1 VHTKTSHTQT
11 PTSGE
16 TVEQVMGTDL
26 TVVASSEA
34 VDHPLVRAVTDL
46 VPAGT
51 PVVYRRDRD
60 LPAQA
65 VLVTKGCRRVLVTTV
80 PADGHLD
87 LWPYAGRAGIHYL
100 AFLPAAT
107 RWLTTLLTRTE
118 TTGRTGADEDPEA
131 CPRCGSRA
139 DSPDTSCPLCARGAT
154 S

>member
-1 VHTKTSHTQT
+1 VHTKSSHTQT
-11 PTSGE
+11 PTTGE
-16 TVEQVMGTDL
+16 TAEQVMGTGL
-26 TVVASSEA
+26 TVVASSET
-34 VDHPLVRAVTDL
+34 VLHPLVLAVDAL
-46 VPAGT
+46 VTG

-107 RWLTTLLTRTE
+107 RWLTGLLTRTE
-118 TTGRTGADEDPEA
+118 TTGRTGADDET
-131 CPRCGSRA
+131 CPRCGSPA
-139 DSPDTSCPLCARGAT
+139 DSPDASCPLCARGAT
-154 S
+154 P

>member
-1 VHTKTSHTQT
+1 MHTKTSHTQT
-11 PTSGE
+11 PSTGE
-16 TVEQVMGTDL
+16 TAEQVMGTDL
-26 TVVASSEA
+26 TVIASSEA
-34 VDHPLVRAVTDL
+34 VDHPLVRAVDAL
-46 VPAGT
+46 VTG

-60 LPAQA
+60 VPAEA

-107 RWLTTLLTRTE
+107 RWLTGLLTRTE
-118 TTGRTGADEDPEA
+118 TTGPAGAGEDPEA
-131 CPRCGSRA
+131 CPRCGSPA
-139 DSPDTSCPLCARGAT
+139 DSPDTSCPLRARGAR